1 MEQEEAVQ
9 KTRIKKIR
17 EMASEVGRR
26 HAEYV
31 RFWESLK
38 HLAIGLTSEFYEIAG
53 VEPSI
58 RPEEIHWKAGR
69 MPQMILEEIEVAR
82 KRMTLEGEER
92 IEADRALEAIH
103 TIFKMA
109 WLGARMSKVEA
120 DEQRASAKAVRAFL
134 SSCDPTKWLAEN
146 MVRRPDDDDS
156 IKVEIIDAS
165 DKDGILMQ
173 MMVDGKFVANGLATN
188 SHLNEA
194 EINFKRGRA
203 DICKELSYAL
213 RGRLSN
219 TLGRFTVVDC
229 KADGGNGRIW
239 RGRILINQKDA
250 VQANSVWYDFSTG
263 ETGPALLD
271 SAARNA
277 FRRHIHEMAAERWAR
292 Q

>member
-9 KTRIKKIR
+9 ETRIQR
-17 EMASEVGRR
+17 LRGLASEVGRC

-31 RFWESLK
+31 KVWEKLK
-38 HLAIGLTSEFYEIAG
+38 NFAIGLISEVYEIAG

-58 RPEEIHWKAGR
+58 RPEEICWKAGK

-82 KRMTLEGEER
+82 ERMTLEGDER
-92 IEADRALEAIH
+92 AEADEALEAIH
-103 TIFKMA
+103 TIFKLA
-109 WLGARMSKVEA
+109 ALAARRAKIQA
-120 DEQRASAKAVRAFL
+120 DGNRLAARATDAFFSSA
-134 SSCDPTKWLAEN
+134 TKWMAEN
-146 MVRRPDDDDS
+146 VVCRPDDDDS

-188 SHLNEA
+188 SHLSEA

-250 VQANSVWYDFSTG
+250 VQVNSVWYDFSTG